1 MVDYNTPGGV
11 DNEGWQYAT
20 DFPAPYHGKK
30 IFTDCVRR
38 RRWYRK
44 AQINTEGP
52 WVRAGNTGLLDIS
65 IWVCKYT
72 SIKYSLIHMY
82 VLEKVVTKMQV

>member
-11 DNEGWQYAT
+11 DSDGWQYAT

-44 AQINTEGP
+44 AQVATEGP
-52 WVRAGNTGLLDIS
+52 WSRAGSTALLDITL
-65 IWVCKYT
+65 WVT
-72 SIKYSLIHMY
+72 LGDL
-82 VLEKVVTKMQV
+82 VLTVTDKNNNLVI

>member
-11 DNEGWQYAT
+11 DNDGWQYAT

-44 AQINTEGP
+44 AQVVTEGP
-52 WVRAGNTGLLDIS
+52 WSRAGSTALLDITL
-65 IWVCKYT
+65 WVMFGDLVFTSFFFVADKT
-72 SIKYSLIHMY
+72 SIIVK
-82 VLEKVVTKMQV
+82 TR

>member
-11 DNEGWQYAT
+11 DSEGWQYAT

-30 IFTDCVRR
+30 VFTDCVRR

-44 AQINTEGP
+44 AQIITEGP
-52 WVRAGNTGLLDIS
+52 WVRAGSTALLDIS
-65 IWVCKYT
+65 LWV
-72 SIKYSLIHMY
+72 SIYNRLHKIISYY
-82 VLEKVVTKMQV
+82 VTCLFFL